1 MTPKQPAVHPVAA
14 CLAIIFAA
22 SLTFNV
28 GLLLR
33 DEFRRATIGSLSY
46 LEVDELQRRFGTGD
60 NLIPSDLLS
69 RIDHESLSGV
79 GQAGFSTGAFLT
91 VVLFTFCFTAMIGYA
106 ILEYYFR
113 TLSRRAE
120 GQNPTL

>member
-1 MTPKQPAVHPVAA
+1 MTPKQPSLHPVAA

-22 SLTFNV
+22 SLTLNV

-33 DEFRRATIGSLSY
+33 DEFRRETIRSLSY

-60 NLIPSDLLS
+60 NLIPSDLLL
-69 RIDHESLSGV
+69 RIDHETLSGV

-91 VVLFTFCFTAMIGYA
+91 IVLFTFCFTALIGYA
-106 ILEYYFR
+106 ILESYFR
-113 TLSRRAE
+113 TLSRKAGGE
-120 GQNPTL
+120 TPPP